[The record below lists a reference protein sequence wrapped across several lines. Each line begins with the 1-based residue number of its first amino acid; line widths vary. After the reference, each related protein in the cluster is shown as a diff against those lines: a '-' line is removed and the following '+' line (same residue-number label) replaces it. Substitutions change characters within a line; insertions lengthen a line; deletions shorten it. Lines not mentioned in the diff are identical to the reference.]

1 MERSIIYALERVG
14 CPTITLKM
22 EQRIKHL
29 YEGKDVFLWLPTGF
43 GKSLCYEV
51 LPFVLDDK
59 LGRHGS
65 VVIVKIQVSCCEKL
79 LWSGP
84 YSVRR
89 GTIELVSLLLLSS
102 LLFRRKEAYEALT

>member
-1 MERSIIYALERVG
+1 MEHSIMYALERIG
-14 CPTITLKM
+14 CLAIALKT
-22 EQRIKHL
+22 EPRDCIKYL

-59 LGRHGS
+59 VGRHGS

-79 LWSGP
+79 LWSEP
-84 YSVRR
+84 
-89 GTIELVSLLLLSS
+89 
-102 LLFRRKEAYEALT
+102 